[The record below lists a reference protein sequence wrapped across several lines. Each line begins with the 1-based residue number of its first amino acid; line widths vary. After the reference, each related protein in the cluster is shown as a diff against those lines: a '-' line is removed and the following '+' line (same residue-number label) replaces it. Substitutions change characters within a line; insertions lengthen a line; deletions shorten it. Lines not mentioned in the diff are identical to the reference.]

1 MHVISDVTR
10 NFTSNLKP
18 IGIFALSCIHCSI
31 MHHLHMTNFGLRF
44 TLAGWYQAAKSAKL
58 NRQRKL
64 VYFNTVIGFSGLFVV
79 IHVH

>member
-1 MHVISDVTR
+1 MHPLLNHAS
-10 NFTSNLKP
+10 
-18 IGIFALSCIHCSI
+18 FAY
-31 MHHLHMTNFGLRF
+31 MTNFGLRF

-64 VYFNTVIGFSGLFVV
+64 VDCNTVIGFSGLFVV